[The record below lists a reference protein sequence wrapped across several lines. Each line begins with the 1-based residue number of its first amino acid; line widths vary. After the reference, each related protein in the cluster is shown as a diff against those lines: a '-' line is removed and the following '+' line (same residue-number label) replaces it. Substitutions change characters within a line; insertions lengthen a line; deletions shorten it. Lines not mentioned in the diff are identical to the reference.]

1 MNTRTERIDRTI
13 SSIIGGLEN
22 LTVKLPAAR
31 AHLIAQIRITGEPAS
46 TPTDATTVTHTS
58 ELTPV
63 EAAANNRAHLQAI
76 LDDWSA
82 TLDAIALQVT
92 HLNRDCDRAIGTRT
106 PGRQTPRCDGGI
118 NYRGYIIPIAE
129 GGWSN
134 PGCHDTPS
142 EGKTCDNCEQR
153 ASMWARRNPKTRH
166 ADTAA

>member
-1 MNTRTERIDRTI
+1 VNTRTERIDRTI

-92 HLNRDCDRAIGTRT
+92 LEQYAATYGNKAAMWQAGHTKDGDIGGQLLPEHARCNAQAGAIARNKPPT
-106 PGRQTPRCDGGI
+106 
-118 NYRGYIIPIAE
+118 
-129 GGWSN
+129 
-134 PGCHDTPS
+134 S
-142 EGKTCDNCEQR
+142 ED
-153 ASMWARRNPKTRH
+153 W
-166 ADTAA
+166 